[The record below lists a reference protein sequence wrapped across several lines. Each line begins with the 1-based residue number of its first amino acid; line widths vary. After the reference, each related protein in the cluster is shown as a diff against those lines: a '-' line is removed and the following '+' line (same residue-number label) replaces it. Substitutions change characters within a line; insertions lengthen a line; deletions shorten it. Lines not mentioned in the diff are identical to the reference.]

1 MRSFDDLTL
10 AEMDFICREA
20 LDGKSFGDADTDP
33 LKMAGAVMWAF
44 ERRDQPQLAWADFM
58 AQTTMG
64 AIREF
69 STHME
74 LEELANPTQGLPIQP

>member
-1 MRSFDDLTL
+1 MHSFDDLTL
-10 AEMDFICREA
+10 AEMDFICQEA
-20 LDGKSFGDADTDP
+20 LGGKNFGDDETDP

-44 ERRDQPQLAWADFM
+44 ERRNQPELTWSDFM

-74 LEELANPTQGLPIQP
+74 LEELANPTKGLPSQP